1 MVTALNAAGEAA
13 GLYVGMALTDARAIL
28 PALRT
33 RPAEPDKD
41 TRALAVLADWCTR
54 YTPWVN
60 IDGADGLWLDVTGC
74 AHLFGGEA
82 GLLADIARRL
92 QDIGVSVR
100 LGLADTP
107 GAAWAAARQIRST
120 RVADGIVPPGG
131 ARDALAPL
139 PVEGLRLTPETVA
152 TLKRLGLARIG
163 QLYDL
168 PRAGLK
174 RRFASAEEP
183 EAVLR
188 RLDQAFGVH
197 DEPVAPLRPAPAYRA
212 RLGFAEPLTEVLA
225 IETLLPDLVV
235 DLCRALAQDHRG
247 ARRLTLAA
255 YRVDG
260 RVERLTVAAS
270 RPTRDVRHL
279 QRLFRERVAQI
290 DVGFGIDGL
299 ILSAD
304 RVDELAPDQPSFAAG
319 ARFAA
324 DGLSQDAAVGRL
336 VDRLANKLGP
346 DRVMQTAP
354 HASHLPEKAA
364 RRIGALDIAPAW
376 PEAPR
381 DGPPRP
387 FRMLDR
393 PEPIEVT
400 AEVPEGPPISF
411 RWRRLVHRIAR
422 AEGPERIA
430 PEWWLTQDLDDDR
443 IRDYYQVE
451 DAEGRRFWLYR
462 EGLFGVPGRDGPPRW
477 YMHGL
482 FA

>member
-33 RPAEPDKD
+33 RPAEPEND
-41 TRALAVLADWCTR
+41 TRALAALADWCTR

-74 AHLFGGEA
+74 AHLFGGEV

-107 GAAWAAARQIRST
+107 GAAWAVARQIRSAH
-120 RVADGIVPPGG
+120 VADGIVPPGG
-131 ARDALAPL
+131 ARAALAPL
-139 PVEGLRLTPETVA
+139 PIDGLRLTPETVA

-235 DLCRALAQDHRG
+235 DLCRALAQDHQG

-270 RPTRDVRHL
+270 RPTRDTRHL

-304 RVDELAPDQPSFAAG
+304 RVDELAPDQSSFAAG
-319 ARFAA
+319 ARLAA
-324 DGLSQDAAVGRL
+324 DDAAVGRL

-354 HASHLPEKAA
+354 HASHLPEKAS

-387 FRMLDR
+387 FRMFDR

-462 EGLFGVPGRDGPPRW
+462 EGLFGAPGRDGPPRW